1 MTVKVSTAPRR
12 RMRSAW
18 IAGVLTALVATLTV
32 AMMPGRGY
40 AIATF
45 VDLGAAESFAVL
57 GGQSVTNTGPS
68 VITGDVGVSPGTS
81 ITGFPPGLVTGG
93 AIHQTDALAAQAQT
107 DLTTGY
113 NNAASQAPDASITAD
128 LGGQTLVPGVY
139 RAASTAGIT
148 GTLTLNAQG
157 NADSVWVFQIG
168 SALTTAPSSSVLLV
182 NGASPCNVFWQ
193 IGSSATLDT
202 NTTFVGTIMA
212 LQSITVNTGAS
223 IDGRALAR
231 NGSVTLDTNRIT
243 RPLCDTPPTTG
254 GTIAGPITGGT
265 IAGPT
270 TGGVIT
276 GGTIAG
282 PTTGGTIAGPT
293 TGGTIAGP
301 PPGGVIGG
309 PTTGGTTGG
318 VVGGDTGGPGGGHG
332 GSNGG
337 YGGDDYSDK
346 PEKP

>member
-12 RMRSAW
+12 RKRSAW
-18 IAGVLTALVATLTV
+18 IAGVLTALIATLAVT
-32 AMMPGRGY
+32 MMPGQGY

-68 VITGDVGVSPGTS
+68 VITGDLGVSPGTS
-81 ITGFPPGLVTGG
+81 ITGFPPGLLIG
-93 AIHQTDALAAQAQT
+93 ALHPTDAVASQAQT
-107 DLTTGY
+107 DLTVGY
-113 NNAASQAPDASITAD
+113 NNAAGQAPDASIAGD

-139 RAASTAGIT
+139 NAASSIGLT

-157 NADSVWVFQIG
+157 NPNSVWVFQIG
-168 SALTTAPSSSVLLV
+168 STLTTASASEVLLV

-193 IGSSATLDT
+193 IGSSATLGT

-212 LQSITVNTGAS
+212 LASITVTTGAS

-265 IAGPT
+265 IAGPI
-270 TGGVIT
+270 TGGTIT

-293 TGGTIAGP
+293 TGG
-301 PPGGVIGG
+301 VIGG

-318 VVGGDTGGPGGGHG
+318 VIGGGDTGGTGGPGGGHG
-332 GSNGG
+332 GSHGG
-337 YGGDDYSDK
+337 YGGDGGYSDK